1 MSTTV
6 ASAAKPSAAHLMGA
20 PLQQLL
26 AELHVDVEESSITN
40 PGFTG
45 AAIVAAGEVV
55 VWLPPNRSDSQ
66 RDLMT
71 RHLIADAFG
80 VDGMPPLPEPY
91 RTTEIMRITDDVNRA
106 IREVQA

>member
-1 MSTTV
+1 MAKSAISTPMPTV
-6 ASAAKPSAAHLMGA
+6 AHLMGA
-20 PLQQLL
+20 PLSQLVD
-26 AELHVDVEESSITN
+26 ELRVDIEESSITDA
-40 PGFTG
+40 GFTG
-45 AAIVAAGEVV
+45 TAVIAGGEVII
-55 VWLPPNRSDSQ
+55 WLPPNRPEVE

-91 RTTEIMRITDDVNRA
+91 RTTDITRITDDVNRA